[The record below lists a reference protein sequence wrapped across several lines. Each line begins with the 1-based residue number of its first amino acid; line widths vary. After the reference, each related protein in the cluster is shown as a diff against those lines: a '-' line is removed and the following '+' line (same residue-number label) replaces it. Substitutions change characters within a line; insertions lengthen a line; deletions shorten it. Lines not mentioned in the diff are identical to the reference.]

1 MADVGF
7 LGLGSMGMGMARRLI
22 AAGHTVHVWNRSKG
36 PVEALVDQ
44 GATEATTPAAALATK
59 ASFSMLANDS
69 VAEMVLSE
77 DNLRAAEGGFHANM
91 ASVSPECGRRLS
103 DLALRVGVSYLASP
117 VLGRPAVAAEGNLNI
132 LAAGSPDA
140 IAAAQPFFEVMGK
153 KTWPMGDSAEVANLV
168 KVAVNYNIIHAIQA
182 LGESIALVETAGVDA
197 SDFVE
202 LLSNTLFGGVV
213 YQGYGNLI
221 AQKEYLP
228 QSFSL
233 ELGLKDLSL
242 AEGAAQ
248 DAGITLP
255 TSGVL
260 RSLFEAALASP
271 ELVDYDWA
279 ALAEITRQQHFDAS

>member
-36 PVEALVDQ
+36 PVEALVAQ
-44 GATEATTPAAALATK
+44 GATEATTPAEALATK

-103 DLALRVGVSYLASP
+103 DLALRAGVSYLASP

-140 IAAAQPFFEVMGK
+140 IAAAQPFFEVMGQ

-271 ELVDYDWA
+271 
-279 ALAEITRQQHFDAS
+279 

>member
-36 PVEALVDQ
+36 PVEALVAQ
-44 GATEATTPAAALATK
+44 GATEATTPAEALATK

-103 DLALRVGVSYLASP
+103 DLALRAGVSYLASP

-228 QSFSL
+228 QGFSL

>member
-1 MADVGF
+1 
-7 LGLGSMGMGMARRLI
+7 
-22 AAGHTVHVWNRSKG
+22 
-36 PVEALVDQ
+36 
-44 GATEATTPAAALATK
+44 
-59 ASFSMLANDS
+59 
-69 VAEMVLSE
+69 
-77 DNLRAAEGGFHANM
+77 M

-103 DLALRVGVSYLASP
+103 DLTLRVGVSYLASP

-228 QSFSL
+228 QGFSL